1 MKKILTLEGFQT
13 LRGLFV
19 KKNLQP
25 IPKKPKTK
33 NPINSNDNKRNF

>member
-19 KKNLQP
+19 KK
-25 IPKKPKTK
+25 KPPTHPQKTKTK